1 MRASRHPTILNE
13 CDKKLSVVYLLSS
26 SVCTATSGLITPHP
40 TLVKPNTRI
49 PYLVYFQSPVS
60 SKLSLSGP
68 TSTSL
73 YMSCDSFIARY
84 KRTNPTRIPW
94 VYFCGIVLQCTR
106 MDVELVLKTLV
117 NVGGLLGPDK
127 YINKNPLS
135 HYDHWMPVSEIS
147 RDPGGGGRGGGFPF
161 QFCGR
166 NSTVWIVQK
175 RTTDLYFPMAI
186 STILCKVI
194 LIFESVDEIL
204 KCDHSNESYWVV
216 VSIGTIYHPRWL

>member
-40 TLVKPNTRI
+40 TLVKPSTRT

-73 YMSCDSFIARY
+73 YMSCDSFMARY

-127 YINKNPLS
+127 YNKKNPRS
-135 HYDHWMPVSEIS
+135 HYDHWMPVGEIS
-147 RDPGGGGRGGGFPF
+147 RDPEGGRGEGWGEVFH
-161 QFCGR
+161 
-166 NSTVWIVQK
+166 
-175 RTTDLYFPMAI
+175 
-186 STILCKVI
+186 
-194 LIFESVDEIL
+194 FESVDEIL
-204 KCDHSNESYWVV
+204 WFESYRKELLICTFSW
-216 VSIGTIYHPRWL
+216 

>member
-13 CDKKLSVVYLLSS
+13 CDKKFSDVYLLSS

-127 YINKNPLS
+127 YNNKNLLS

-147 RDPGGGGRGGGFPF
+147 RDPGRGGVGGFH
-161 QFCGR
+161 
-166 NSTVWIVQK
+166 
-175 RTTDLYFPMAI
+175 
-186 STILCKVI
+186 
-194 LIFESVDEIL
+194 FEFVDEIL
-204 KCDHSNESYWVV
+204 RFESYRKELLICTFPWQ
-216 VSIGTIYHPRWL
+216 SPLYCAKLS

>member
-68 TSTSL
+68 TSTFL

-94 VYFCGIVLQCTR
+94 VYFRGIVLHCTR

-127 YINKNPLS
+127 YNNKNQPHL
-135 HYDHWMPVSEIS
+135 HLMITECPWAKFQ
-147 RDPGGGGRGGGFPF
+147 GTLRGD
-161 QFCGR
+161 
-166 NSTVWIVQK
+166 VH
-175 RTTDLYFPMAI
+175 
-186 STILCKVI
+186 
-194 LIFESVDEIL
+194 FESVDEIL
-204 KCDHSNESYWVV
+204 RFELCRKELLICTFPWW
-216 VSIGTIYHPRWL
+216 SIV